1 MSSVGRPMREQGEAA
16 APVPRSS
23 ELLLAI
29 AGEQQD
35 ERITIGEIVDGLRD
49 RAYGLVFVLLALPNI
64 IPAPPGLGGAFGL
77 IMAVF
82 AGQLL
87 LGAAEPRLPGLV
99 RRWSF
104 PRTRFRRLLARAQPF
119 LARLERYCRPRWPAL
134 TTRSVER
141 GLGLLFLALGL
152 AIALPVPLTGAPL
165 ALSAVLLALG
175 MLKRDG
181 PIILAG
187 TIATLVTLPIVG
199 LVSLFYAVS
208 FDRAFDLILST
219 ASVP

>member
-1 MSSVGRPMREQGEAA
+1 
-16 APVPRSS
+16 
-23 ELLLAI
+23 
-29 AGEQQD
+29 
-35 ERITIGEIVDGLRD
+35 
-49 RAYGLVFVLLALPNI
+49 
-64 IPAPPGLGGAFGL
+64 
-77 IMAVF
+77 
-82 AGQLL
+82 
-87 LGAAEPRLPGLV
+87 
-99 RRWSF
+99 
-104 PRTRFRRLLARAQPF
+104 LLARAQPF

-175 MLKRDG
+175 MLERDG

-219 ASVP
+219 GSVP